1 MADSHTKESEKVK
14 GGWFNYFKKRSEPVF
29 DDEVCAKADQ
39 QLVKLYGDFFDRNLT
54 PEKGKLLSLGAGYG
68 WVEIPL
74 ARKGYEIIG
83 IDNDQKVLELLVEN
97 TKKYA
102 PGMIEA
108 HFGDLYN
115 DFHKEF
121 LDKDIQACVSFGVLE
136 HFKREDLDTLIL
148 KQFNI
153 SPLMICMMPIDT
165 PATLKAFKAEQKP
178 EGHIDD
184 YGIFRN
190 FWPVEFWEKEVLG
203 KYCIIDKCFP
213 TNHVSWGQV
222 DMVTFAVRND

>member
-1 MADSHTKESEKVK
+1 MNQPKQKECELVNGSWYDYFNKVV
-14 GGWFNYFKKRSEPVF
+14 SPLF
-29 DDEVCAKADQ
+29 DDQIMARYDD
-39 QLVKLYGDFFDRNLT
+39 LFSLLYGNFFERNLSQ
-54 PEKGKLLSLGAGYG
+54 EKGKLLSLGAGFG
-68 WVEIPL
+68 MSEIPL
-74 ARKGYEIIG
+74 ARKGYKIIG
-83 IDNDQKVLELLVEN
+83 IDNDVRVLELLAEN
-97 TKKYA
+97 SRKYA
-102 PGMIEA
+102 NGNLEA
-108 HFGDLYN
+108 RFGDLYR
-115 DFHKEF
+115 DFDKEF
-121 LDKDIQACVSFGVLE
+121 INQGIQACISFGVLE
-136 HFKREDLDTLIL
+136 HFKRKDLDEIIR
-148 KQFNI
+148 KQFQI